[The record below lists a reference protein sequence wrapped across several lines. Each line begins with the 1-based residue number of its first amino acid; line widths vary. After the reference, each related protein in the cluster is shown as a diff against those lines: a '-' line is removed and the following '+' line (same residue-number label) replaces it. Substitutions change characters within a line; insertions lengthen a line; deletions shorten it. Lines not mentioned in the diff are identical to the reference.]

1 MFVFL
6 FSTTS
11 GNISYGS
18 VVLIYLKLL
27 LYKKGDSMCLNALY
41 FVRSEK
47 TCYS

>member
-18 VVLIYLKLL
+18 VVLTLKLL